1 MKYNAK
7 SIGIILCYILAIYGL
22 IILIRKILNR
32 EEKNKSKTWSYYVEP
47 YRYGFFTAKD
57 DLGEYTYDDLSDFEP
72 YRYGFGCKKC
82 RECKTSGSKTCTDY
96 YVKKAVSEGKPKDY
110 YQDNI
115 RTCMFNKSEIN
126 SICDCDE
133 DTDIVCL

>member
-32 EEKNKSKTWSYYVEP
+32 KEKNPKGTWSYYGEP
-47 YRYGFFTAKD
+47 YRYRRSDGFFTGKD

-72 YRYGFGCKKC
+72 YRYA
-82 RECKTSGSKTCTDY
+82 E
-96 YVKKAVSEGKPKDY
+96 
-110 YQDNI
+110 
-115 RTCMFNKSEIN
+115 
-126 SICDCDE
+126 
-133 DTDIVCL
+133 